1 MLLHACRVAKE
12 QDEKERRQEWNREE
26 SCIVGITVLSHW
38 WTPSKRSTVIGYRVT
53 TSKRTND
60 GNQRIQTAVA
70 QLLLPSSS
78 FLVFSF
84 FFFLFLFPC
93 SLDLNRPFTI
103 GVKIF
108 IVWYDIWIGVKTKWK
123 FVKINRHWA
132 SFRFFNRS
140 FVKISNYFLL
150 MFHYYEVMGKW
161 AIFSCNFFSMQI
173 SLSVELVL

>member
-70 QLLLPSSS
+70 QLLLPSFSSS

-84 FFFLFLFPC
+84 FFLSLLVPLFPWPQP
-93 SLDLNRPFTI
+93 SFHDRSKNI
-103 GVKIF
+103 GH
-108 IVWYDIWIGVKTKWK
+108 WIQ
-123 FVKINRHWA
+123 
-132 SFRFFNRS
+132 
-140 FVKISNYFLL
+140 
-150 MFHYYEVMGKW
+150 
-161 AIFSCNFFSMQI
+161 CNAMQI
-173 SLSVELVL
+173 SIYVISYRVRSLASRINEIWEVYAFSTISLDFFFNFYRLVEYLDWCKDEVKICEN